1 MAPLVGRAALRAVAL
16 AVAIALLARG
26 LMRLVALDTLDVGR
40 FSLAG
45 TIGICLLFVISA
57 VGAAVAGSLATS
69 RWVLVVVVLATSALL
84 WESDLAIG
92 LSSFQEARGGL
103 MTWTRWL
110 AFWSL
115 FAAISALA
123 VLTPYVG
130 VRAGRRATV
139 RP

>member
-57 VGAAVAGSLATS
+57 VGAAVAGSLTTS

-84 WESDLAIG
+84 WESDLTIG

-103 MTWTRWL
+103 MTWARWL

-115 FAAISALA
+115 FVAISALA